1 MTQKR
6 LVLLVG
12 LAVLLWWAWFAP
24 VLADAQWWDPL
35 TTQVVGTVVIL
46 ATSGLLVAY
55 GRQAGVT
62 GFAVIS
68 TILRNR
74 GARRGII
81 AIVVLVFLWVLNIF
95 DLTVTLVNVNAGGFQ
110 EANPIAATLLHSPA
124 HLAAYKL
131 TLVTAASIIFIAYR
145 RSRIAEIGCWG
156 ACLVYLALAHVWQ
169 VYHG

>member
-1 MTQKR
+1 MVFRST
-6 LVLLVG
+6 
-12 LAVLLWWAWFAP
+12 
-24 VLADAQWWDPL
+24 
-35 TTQVVGTVVIL
+35 
-46 ATSGLLVAY
+46 TSGRTLVSASY
-55 GRQAGVT
+55 RLAPADERWLGRLTNFLHRHVFG
-62 GFAVIS
+62 S
-68 TILRNR
+68 RS
-74 GARRGII
+74 RRV
-81 AIVVLVFLWVLNIF
+81 IVVLVFLWVLNIF